1 MEQSKRGIGDRT
13 HIAVLV
19 GVLATADYLGKKPRT
34 FHFFRGRGSEEG
46 QVAGASTREL
56 CHRWLI
62 YSFKNRASS
71 LYDCTLVDHTN
82 GKLQV
87 YIGEIL
93 YLHLS
98 PCPNSGRNHHV
109 LPHR

>member
-1 MEQSKRGIGDRT
+1 MGTG

-19 GVLATADYLGKKPRT
+19 GVLATADHLGKKPRA
-34 FHFFRGRGSEEG
+34 FHFFRGRGTEEE

-56 CHRWLI
+56 CHQWLK

-71 LYDCTLVDHTN
+71 LPDCTLVDHTN

-87 YIGEIL
+87 YIREIL
-93 YLHLS
+93 YIHLS
-98 PCPNSGRNHHV
+98 PCPNSGRNHNV
-109 LPHR
+109 LPYR